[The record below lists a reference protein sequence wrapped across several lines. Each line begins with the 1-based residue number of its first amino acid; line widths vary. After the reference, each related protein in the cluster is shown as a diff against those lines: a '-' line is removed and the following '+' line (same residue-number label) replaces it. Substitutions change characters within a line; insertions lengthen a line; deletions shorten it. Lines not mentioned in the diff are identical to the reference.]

1 MDRFAVFVDA
11 GYLYAE
17 TGRLLFNTTDR
28 RAIQLDGPGANEM
41 LVNLAK
47 KDCGLSLLRT
57 YWYDGARNGVP
68 TMDQEQIA
76 ALLNV
81 KLRLGRINSKNQQKG
96 VDALIILDLVTL
108 ARERAISEAYLLSG
122 DEDLREG
129 VRAAQDLG
137 VRVTLIGIPT
147 RGNTFNQSK
156 ELVNE
161 ADQSTMLTK
170 NDIDK
175 LATLIQPRQAPAHKP
190 FSQADPVAGVSAAA
204 TKYTRQWLSRSTH
217 EELKSMQEGRPII
230 PRALDASLLDSI
242 ENEVGISLRR
252 REGLRREA
260 RQTFWRLV
268 ARAGQNKST
277 STATTM
283 IHQGGTIPPDRRPA
297 PPDPER
303 CPDEGEQHL

>member
-28 RAIQLDGPGANEM
+28 RAIQLDGPGSNEM
-41 LVNLAK
+41 LINLAK
-47 KDCGLSLLRT
+47 KDCGLPLLRT
-57 YWYDGARNGVP
+57 YWYDGARNGIP

-147 RGNTFNQSK
+147 RGDTFNQSK

-190 FSQADPVAGVSAAA
+190 FTQVDSVADVSAAA
-204 TKYTRQWLSRSTH
+204 AKYTRQWLSRSTH

-230 PRALDASLLDSI
+230 PKSLDASLLDSI
-242 ENEVGISLRR
+242 ESEVGISLRR

-260 RQTFWRLV
+260 RQTFWKLV
-268 ARAGQNKST
+268 ARAGQNKPT
-277 STATTM
+277 STDTTTT
-283 IHQGGTIPPDRRPA
+283 QPG
-297 PPDPER
+297 
-303 CPDEGEQHL
+303 

>member
-57 YWYDGARNGVP
+57 YWYDGARNGIP

-129 VRAAQDLG
+129 VWAAQDLG

-175 LATLIQPRQAPAHKP
+175 LATLIQPQQAPAHKP
-190 FSQADPVAGVSAAA
+190 FSQADPVADVSAAA

-217 EELKSMQEGRPII
+217 EELKSMQKSRPII

-242 ENEVGISLRR
+242 ESEVGISLRR

-268 ARAGQNKST
+268 ARAGQNK
-277 STATTM
+277 
-283 IHQGGTIPPDRRPA
+283 
-297 PPDPER
+297 
-303 CPDEGEQHL
+303 

>member
-11 GYLYAE
+11 GYLYSE

-28 RAIQLDGPGANEM
+28 RAIQLDGPRANEM
-41 LVNLAK
+41 LINLAK
-47 KDCGLSLLRT
+47 TDCGLSLLRT
-57 YWYDGARNGVP
+57 YWYDGARNGIP

-147 RGNTFNQSK
+147 RGDTFNQSK

-161 ADQSTMLTK
+161 ADQSTVLTK
-170 NDIDK
+170 NDMDK
-175 LATLIQPRQAPAHKP
+175 LATLIRPRQAPAYQH
-190 FSQADPVAGVSAAA
+190 SIQADPVADVSTAAA
-204 TKYTRQWLSRSTH
+204 KYTRQWLSRATH
-217 EELKSMQEGRPII
+217 EELKSIQASRPII

-242 ENEVGISLRR
+242 ESEVGISLRR
-252 REGLRREA
+252 REGLRRKA

-268 ARAGQNKST
+268 ARTGQNKSA
-277 STATTM
+277 STATTT
-283 IHQGGTIPPDRRPA
+283 QPG
-297 PPDPER
+297 
-303 CPDEGEQHL
+303 

>member
-41 LVNLAK
+41 LNKLAK
-47 KDCGLSLLRT
+47 IDCGLPLLRT
-57 YWYDGARNGVP
+57 YWYDGARNGIP
-68 TMDQEQIA
+68 TIDQEPIA

-147 RGNTFNQSK
+147 RGGTFNQSK

-161 ADQSTMLTK
+161 ADQSTMLAK
-170 NDIDK
+170 SDLDK
-175 LATLIQPRQAPAHKP
+175 LATLIQPRRAPAHKLLV
-190 FSQADPVAGVSAAA
+190 QADPVADVSAAA
-204 TKYTRQWLSRSTH
+204 AKYTRQWFSRSTH
-217 EELKSMQEGRPII
+217 EELKSIQENRPVI

-242 ENEVGISLRR
+242 ESEVGISLRR

-268 ARAGQNKST
+268 ARAGQNKSA
-277 STATTM
+277 SIANITT
-283 IHQGGTIPPDRRPA
+283 
-297 PPDPER
+297 
-303 CPDEGEQHL
+303 QHG